1 MESFGKHDV
10 VTIDQIFN
18 YVKRNT
24 FFENDDGC
32 TKEMNKSLITLV
44 SYKIL
49 IKVDY
54 RLIRIFK
61 KQF

>member
-24 FFENDDGC
+24 FFENDDDC
-32 TKEMNKSLITLV
+32 TREMNKALSTLV

-49 IKVDY
+49 TKVDY
-54 RLIRIFK
+54 RLIPTFK